1 MLQAWRSSEEEPERL
16 SDIHPVFNVTNYE
29 EHGASRV
36 RLSLSRAARWELQ
49 GNRPLTTLVN
59 KFRGLTN

>member
-16 SDIHPVFNVTNYE
+16 SDIHPVFNVTNDE
-29 EHGASRV
+29 ERV
-36 RLSLSRAARWELQ
+36 RLSLNRAARWELQ